1 MAPLSSKTV
10 SWETPPARLPDPASR
25 PVSTPPHG
33 SWTPNV
39 NSVAPSGMTT
49 AWSLNV
55 EDPSMAKALFGH
67 VGMSADYRLVSDNRR
82 LRARVRDR
90 ETELARVRAA
100 NEALM
105 SQVSVSDELLLS
117 LPAEP
122 ALT

>member
-1 MAPLSSKTV
+1 
-10 SWETPPARLPDPASR
+10 
-25 PVSTPPHG
+25 
-33 SWTPNV
+33 
-39 NSVAPSGMTT
+39 MTT

-67 VGMSADYRLVSDNRR
+67 VGMSPDYRLVADNRR
-82 LRARVRDR
+82 LQTRIR
-90 ETELARVRAA
+90 ELEAELAQVRSA

-105 SQVSVSDELLLS
+105 SHVTVSDELLLS